1 MIRCNI
7 NFNPFATTIIVALHE
22 MLRIVRYDPSYRMSF
37 SVFIINFFFFCSI
50 NTSFFQSNLE
60 FLEHRAHFSCGVARS
75 ERIKDKTRSQG
86 LTYVLRVSRI
96 SFGYPQSRF
105 SNRLYMERGGGL
117 ARSSRENPVARKGC
131 IRSTRCSFTLFCI
144 VSLVS
149 SPGWLIV
156 FESRRIEYKRHAR
169 QYIVSFYSK
178 NWSIV
183 FSASFAS
190 FVESSIHSVLKN
202 FRLF

>member
-22 MLRIVRYDPSYRMSF
+22 MLRIVRYDPTYRMSF
-37 SVFIINFFFFCSI
+37 SNVFIINFFFFCSI

-105 SNRLYMERGGGL
+105 SNRLYMERGGDWRVAVEKIPWQERAAFAPHGV
-117 ARSSRENPVARKGC
+117 RSLC
-131 IRSTRCSFTLFCI
+131 
-144 VSLVS
+144 
-149 SPGWLIV
+149 
-156 FESRRIEYKRHAR
+156 
-169 QYIVSFYSK
+169 
-178 NWSIV
+178 
-183 FSASFAS
+183 FAS
-190 FVESSIHSVLKN
+190 CP
-202 FRLF
+202 